1 MVKRDNKRSP
11 HVQLDC
17 LYNAY
22 LLFLG
27 CQFGLFA
34 GGRVGLHK
42 FAFFLAWPHAMLP
55 QVANKGSAQQ
65 ATTNGHMTKPSEE
78 SVAQNAGGI
87 IPWLIKQQRNAKQ
100 AWWLSK
106 ARCKLPACV
115 GMSGEYWLCVSQIKR
130 DDGQRV
136 NVLSLPFFQGFFFLS
151 V

>member
-42 FAFFLAWPHAMLP
+42 FAFFLA
-55 QVANKGSAQQ
+55 
-65 ATTNGHMTKPSEE
+65 
-78 SVAQNAGGI
+78 
-87 IPWLIKQQRNAKQ
+87 
-100 AWWLSK
+100 
-106 ARCKLPACV
+106 
-115 GMSGEYWLCVSQIKR
+115 
-130 DDGQRV
+130 
-136 NVLSLPFFQGFFFLS
+136 
-151 V
+151 